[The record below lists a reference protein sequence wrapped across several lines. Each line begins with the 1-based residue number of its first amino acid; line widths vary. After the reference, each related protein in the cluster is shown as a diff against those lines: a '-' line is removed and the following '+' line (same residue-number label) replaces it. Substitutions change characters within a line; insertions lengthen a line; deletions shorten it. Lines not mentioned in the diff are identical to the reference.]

1 MLWFVLNLKFEN
13 VIINNVIFRTDK
25 IKKVLFVI
33 FDKDGIF
40 ICFYVMW
47 IFWVK
52 KIVVKYVFI
61 YFIVIL

>member
-1 MLWFVLNLKFEN
+1 M
-13 VIINNVIFRTDK
+13 IINNVIFRTDK